1 MHIDLV
7 GRLRNTKLPARHG
20 LMPLFEAVV
29 NSIWAIREADRSD
42 GEITIRIDRDPALL
56 TTDAH
61 GNTLALICAFH
72 ITDNGIG
79 FDEENFTSFDTM
91 DSRAKA
97 ARGGK
102 GVGRLLWL
110 KAFEKVSVDSTYKE
124 EGQWWHRHF
133 DFVLTAKGIEHPKR
147 ERLNGKS
154 PHTARTE
161 VRLIGFHNS
170 YRDASPKSAEAIARR
185 LIEHCLEYYFV
196 GGMPKIVLEDP
207 VCEETVALGDIF
219 NAEFQPESQSRC
231 YLAEGHKFNLID
243 VMVKSIAETEHTLNF
258 CAHNRVVESIPLA
271 SRLPHLNA
279 PLHQD
284 GAPVVYCGYV
294 SSPFLDQR
302 VDADRTSFE
311 IPRADELGAIP
322 GELTW
327 DHLMNTSID
336 VVGDFLGPRTAEI
349 RQESMGRIQKYIEER
364 APRYRPLL
372 GHKMELLGNIPGNLT
387 DGKLDLELHRLLT
400 SWRQD
405 VRQQAN
411 ELGDIPTDLTGFEEY
426 KDSFVKVIGE
436 LQEVAKSDLAEYV
449 MHRATV
455 LSFFEKLLGEDRD
468 GSFQRE
474 DALHSL
480 FFPQRT
486 DSNMVDF
493 NEHNLWMLDERLA
506 YHRHLSSDVRFSR
519 QESSPVAVEGSDRPD
534 ILVYNIP
541 AAFVPG
547 AMPFASVVI
556 VEFKRPERNDYSDEE
571 NPITQVTRYVQQ
583 IREGKAK
590 RRDGSSVDPVPEGI
604 PFYCHIVA
612 TLTPKLRS
620 EALDRGYTEAP
631 DRQGFF
637 NYNAN
642 YRAYIEISSYRKVLD
657 DARKR
662 NAAFFDRLQINLDPV

>member
-1 MHIDLV
+1 MHIDLI
-7 GRLRNTKLPARHG
+7 GRVRNTKLPARHG
-20 LMPLFEAVV
+20 LMPLFEAVI
-29 NSIWAIREADRSD
+29 NSIWAIREAKRSD
-42 GEITIRIDRDPALL
+42 GEITVRIERNPALL
-56 TTDAH
+56 TEDAH
-61 GNTLALICAFH
+61 GNTLALIHAFYV
-72 ITDNGIG
+72 TDNGIG
-79 FDEENFTSFDTM
+79 FDEENYRSFDTM

-97 ARGGK
+97 IRGGK

-110 KAFEKVSVDSTYKE
+110 KAFEKVSVDSVYNE
-124 EGQWWHRHF
+124 DGQWWHRHF
-133 DFVLTAKGIEHPKR
+133 DFVLTTKGVEHPKR
-147 ERLNGKS
+147 ERLNGKA
-154 PHTARTE
+154 PHAPQTE

-185 LIEHCLEYYFV
+185 LIEHCLEYYFL
-196 GGMPKIVLEDP
+196 GSMPKIVLEDP
-207 VCEETVALGDIF
+207 FGEEMIDLGDLF
-219 NAEFQPESQSRC
+219 NAEFKAESQTRR
-231 YLAEGHKFNLID
+231 YGAEGHEFTLID
-243 VMVKSIAETEHTLNF
+243 VMVKSTADTEHALNL
-258 CAHNRVVESIPLA
+258 CAHNRVVERIALA
-271 SRLPHLNA
+271 SRLPHLNR
-279 PLHQD
+279 PLYQD

-302 VDADRTSFE
+302 VDAERTSFE
-311 IPRADELGAIP
+311 IPRSDELAATP

-327 DHLMNTSID
+327 DHLLNTSIHA
-336 VVGDFLGPRTAEI
+336 VSDFLGPRTAAI
-349 RQESMGRIQKYIEER
+349 RQESLERIQKYIEAR

-372 GHKMELLGNIPGNLT
+372 GHRMDSLGNIPGNLP

-400 SWRQD
+400 TWQHA
-405 VRQQAN
+405 VRQQADK
-411 ELGDIPTDLTGFEEY
+411 LSDIPTDLTGFEEY
-426 KDSFVKVIGE
+426 KASFVKVIGE

-468 GSFQRE
+468 GNFQRE

-506 YHRHLSSDVRFSR
+506 YHRYLSSDVRFSK
-519 QESSPVAVEGSDRPD
+519 QENSPVTVEGDDRPD

-547 AMPFASVVI
+547 TPFASVVI
-556 VEFKRPERNDYSDEE
+556 VEFKRPERSDYSDEE
-571 NPITQVTRYVQQ
+571 NPITQVTRYIQQ
-583 IREGKAK
+583 IRDGKAK

-620 EALDRGYTEAP
+620 EALHFGYIEAP

-637 NYNAN
+637 NYNQN
-642 YRAYIEISSYRKVLD
+642 FRAYIEISSYRKVLE

-662 NAAFFDRLQINLDPV
+662 NTAFFDRLQIRLD